1 MPEETHVIIQSE
13 YITLGQLLKEQKII
27 SSGGMAKW
35 YLQEHEVLLN
45 GEPENRRGKKLF
57 DQDKVELIQENLLIH
72 IVSQK

>member
-13 YITLGQLLKEQKII
+13 YITLGQLLKEQTII